1 MRNIA
6 VPLLI
11 STAWHVVCIH
21 AITIIS
27 FQPHVQ
33 FPRFSEISFVG
44 AILKEPDFEVQ
55 LSEPSFSRRPEE
67 VIEPFLERSGRL
79 FSTPVTTPGFWSAS
93 MVNVASVEGALPL
106 SEGVFL
112 RQKSSPL
119 FSPEYFELPQE
130 KETFRLEGPARER
143 PLYYRPERPQLP
155 RWIDPKEIRTD
166 LQFRFWISRE
176 GRVES
181 IEKLISS
188 GDPTVDLIGM
198 RYLRR
203 WQFGPREEG
212 IEWGIVSFSLQV
224 TPDTEKRTP

>member
-1 MRNIA
+1 MRNIS
-6 VPLLI
+6 VPLFI
-11 STAWHVVCIH
+11 SILWHAVCIH
-21 AITIIS
+21 AITIVS

-33 FPRFSEISFVG
+33 FPKFSEISFVG
-44 AILKEPDFEVQ
+44 SILKEPDFEVQ
-55 LSEPSFSRRPEE
+55 LSEPPFSRRPEE

-79 FSTPVTTPGFWSAS
+79 MSTPVTTPGFWSAS
-93 MVNVASVEGALPL
+93 VVNVASVEGTLPL

-119 FSPEYFELPQE
+119 FSPEYFQLPQE
-130 KETFRLEGPARER
+130 KEAFRLEGPARER

-155 RWIDPKEIRTD
+155 RWIVFKGIRTD
-166 LQFRFWISRE
+166 LQFKFWISRE

-181 IEKLISS
+181 VEKLISS

-203 WQFGPREEG
+203 WQFSPKEEG
-212 IEWGIVSFSLQV
+212 VDWGTVSFSLRLPSAQ
-224 TPDTEKRTP
+224 EKRTP